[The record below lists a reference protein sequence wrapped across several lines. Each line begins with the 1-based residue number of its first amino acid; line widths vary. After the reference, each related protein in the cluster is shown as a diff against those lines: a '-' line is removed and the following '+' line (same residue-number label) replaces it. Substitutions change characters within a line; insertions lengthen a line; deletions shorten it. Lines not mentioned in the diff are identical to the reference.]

1 MTTKKVTNTPPENQI
16 PAPKNGDGEIEGQI
30 KTLDIKIQNL
40 TSQLM
45 EARGKLRELRG
56 ETVGTTKS
64 AKAIEHYK
72 NNPGKAR
79 KECIQVFVTDLG
91 FGRPYSNTMYGL
103 IKTKEKA
110 GTL

>member
-1 MTTKKVTNTPPENQI
+1 MATKKVTNTPPENPI
-16 PAPKNGDGEIEGQI
+16 PAPKNGTGEIEGQM
-30 KTLDIKIQNL
+30 KTLEIKIQNL

-45 EARGKLRELRG
+45 ESRGKLRELRG

-72 NNPGKAR
+72 NNPGITR
-79 KECIQVFVTDLG
+79 KEMIKVMINTLG
-91 FGRPYSNTMYGL
+91 FGKAYAATFYGT
-103 IKTKEKA
+103 IQRKNKD